1 MLLGLAYGWFLGAGL
16 VSAAR
21 PENLALSATVRASS
35 VHQDNVAAH
44 AIDGKT
50 ADDSRWVS
58 ALDTGSAEWLE
69 LTFEQPVH
77 LGGIHLYSGYQN
89 RDAIPAFAVQY
100 WEGSEWVSIP
110 SAAVSGNTSTA
121 LRVPF
126 DAAVEVTTD
135 KLRLYIEEVS
145 NHAARVK
152 EIKVWAYSATGIPQL
167 ENAPPSCDA
176 DIPKIYLNQSGFN
189 RGQPKRF
196 TAPLAEKGT
205 LFWITESG
213 QDAVLYEGT
222 LQDRWGDFSDF
233 EPAGNAEYVVHVG
246 SEVSVPFRIGN
257 WWLERVSYQGMIDF
271 MVDSRHYVGNHRG
284 VCIGSFGWRD
294 DHHFGYELNS
304 LVPMLLSNPDAYL
317 RMPKQVTYEAP
328 KDNRWGALLPYD
340 PEAPDLVK
348 LIHWGADVIVTQQL
362 KHMMLK
368 EQLAY
373 FLYAW
378 PVLEQWLPQQNYD
391 VVKAYALSTWT
402 DEDITRTYRYDETQ
416 ENHNLLEVKE
426 QIGTTKGA
434 NPPGH
439 SILPNLLM
447 YAVALRDGDA
457 DAERFFDV
465 AYAQTQWVIDAV
477 DWHDPL
483 TTKGQ
488 RMSEHVTMLGLA
500 AMAQFYPERA
510 PRGLRAKLNQ
520 WARIMIERS
529 NNMWDFRR
537 LSDTQWT
544 PTGELH
550 THWNEPGNVMGFPAC
565 VLAVMPFVDSPTE
578 RARLNEIAWAHFDNA
593 FGRNPAGRHFSYDA
607 PREIEGVEHG
617 WYSYHEG
624 GIGQLAEARFVFDGS
639 PKNQHYPYHPEV
651 GDVGWSEGWV
661 TFNTAYNLSLSYL
674 ALSES
679 SIEASYDGQ
688 VLTVRLQAPINFDY
702 DLIERAQVRVL
713 MRDGSEQIM
722 TVIEESVDSPF
733 LSGKLALKG
742 EPHSVAYG
750 YGYFET
756 RFILPQSAAVID

>member
-1 MLLGLAYGWFLGAGL
+1 MCGSLLFAGLANA
-16 VSAAR
+16 VPHRSE
-21 PENLALSATVRASS
+21 PINLALNSTARASS
-35 VHQDNVAAH
+35 THLENVATNAV
-44 AIDGKT
+44 DGDT
-50 ADDSRWVS
+50 GDDSRWVS
-58 ALDTGSAEWLE
+58 ELNTGKAEWLE
-69 LTFEQPVH
+69 ITFNEPVAI
-77 LGGIHLYSGYQN
+77 GGIHLYSGYQN
-89 RDAIPAFAVQY
+89 RDAISDFEVQF
-100 WEGSEWVSIP
+100 WAQGEWLTIP
-110 SAAVSGNTSTA
+110 SATITDNHATA

-135 KLRLYIEEVS
+135 KLRLYIDEVDH
-145 NHAARVK
+145 HAARVK
-152 EIKVWAYSATGIPQL
+152 EIMVWPYRKEGIPPLGGKDQ
-167 ENAPPSCDA
+167 NQYA

-189 RGQPKRF
+189 RGKPKRF
-196 TAPLAEKGT
+196 TAPLAEKGAS
-205 LFWITESG
+205 FWITENG
-213 QDAVLYEGT
+213 QETVLYRGE
-222 LQDRWGDFSDF
+222 LQEQWGDFSDF
-233 EPAGNAEYVVHVG
+233 EPEGDAEYVVHIG
-246 SEVSVPFRIGN
+246 AEKSVPFRIGN
-257 WWLERVSYQGMIDF
+257 WWLERVSYQGMVDF

-284 VCIGSFGWRD
+284 VCIGSFAWRD

-304 LVPMLLSNPDAYL
+304 LVPMLLSNPDAYT
-317 RMPKQVTYEAP
+317 RMAKQVTYESP
-328 KDNRWGALLPYD
+328 RDGLWGALEPYD

-378 PVLEQWLPQQNYD
+378 PLLKEWLPQQNYD
-391 VVKAYALSTWT
+391 VVKAYALGAWT
-402 DEDITRTYRYDETQ
+402 EEEIDRQYRYDETE
-416 ENHNLLEVKE
+416 ENHNLLEVKR

-447 YAVALRDGDA
+447 YTVALRDGDPA
-457 DAERFFDV
+457 AERFFNA
-465 AYAQTQWVIDAV
+465 AYAQTQWVIDDV
-477 DWHDPL
+477 DFRDPI

-488 RMSEHVTMLGLA
+488 RMSEHATILGLA

-510 PRGLRAKLNQ
+510 PRGLRAKLND

-529 NNMWDFRR
+529 DNMWDFRR
-537 LSDTQWT
+537 LSETQWT

-565 VLAVMPFVDSPTE
+565 VLAVMPFVDSPDE
-578 RARLNEIAWAHFDNA
+578 RVRLSEIAWAHFDNA

-607 PREIEGVEHG
+607 PREIEGVEFG

-674 ALSES
+674 ALSETA
-679 SIEASYDGQ
+679 IEASWNGR
-688 VLTVRLQAPINFDY
+688 VLTVRLKAPINFDY
-702 DLIERAQVRVL
+702 GQIEHAKIRVL
-713 MRDGSEQIM
+713 LMDGSEQLM
-722 TVIEESVDSPF
+722 TVTEESVDSPY
-733 LSGKLALKG
+733 LAG
-742 EPHSVAYG
+742 ELELTNAPHSVAYG

-756 RFILPQSAAVID
+756 RVSLQPSAAALE